1 MNYNLHTHTY
11 RCHHASETPEEY
23 VLRAIEC
30 GVKYFGFSD
39 HVPLKFHDG
48 TQSGHRVYVEE
59 AKAYCDEIKAL
70 AEKYSDKI
78 EIHVGFE
85 AEFYPEY
92 IDEMINNVID
102 WGAEYLILGP
112 HFTAPE
118 NEPGNQHSI
127 KDTDSPVALKN
138 FVNMVIS
145 GMSEGVFTYV
155 AHPDM
160 FNFQGDEAVY
170 EREITRLCQAG
181 KNYNMPFELNFL
193 GIRDRRVYPNVKFWE
208 IAGRCGVPVTFGFD
222 SHDAMAAY
230 DGQSLVTALEMVE
243 KFKLNYIG
251 RAPLVK
257 LEKRNYC

>member
-92 IDEMINNVID
+92 IDEMI
-102 WGAEYLILGP
+102 
-112 HFTAPE
+112 
-118 NEPGNQHSI
+118 
-127 KDTDSPVALKN
+127 
-138 FVNMVIS
+138 
-145 GMSEGVFTYV
+145 
-155 AHPDM
+155 
-160 FNFQGDEAVY
+160 AVY
-170 EREITRLCQAG
+170 EGLNQEYTLEEAFYNISNRNNIIEEEKKIEECIKSLGFTSCYAEVEGDDYIKVIVYSETKSLLEVDQIMYQVQLLLERE
-181 KNYNMPFELNFL
+181 
-193 GIRDRRVYPNVKFWE
+193 VS
-208 IAGRCGVPVTFGFD
+208 TFI
-222 SHDAMAAY
+222 
-230 DGQSLVTALEMVE
+230 VE
-243 KFKLNYIG
+243 FQD
-251 RAPLVK
+251 
-257 LEKRNYC
+257 